1 MPGEIE
7 LEVVASTAVLLRDKI
22 KDFYIPAYYGEAGVL
37 SHHLPY
43 LSILKTGELSY
54 LDLADF
60 RHYFFIEGGFMEVK
74 DNKIVLIVD
83 GLEWGDELDPDAL
96 QKQLSETRARIQS
109 SFKGGITPEELAK
122 ELDKQRILSLKLDIV
137 RKAKAVKKG

>member
-1 MPGEIE
+1 MSGEID

-22 KDFYIPAYYGEAGVL
+22 KDLYIPAYYGEAGVL

-43 LSILKTGELSY
+43 LSILKTGEISY
-54 LDLADF
+54 LDLADN

-74 DNKIVLIVD
+74 GDKIVLIVD
-83 GLEWGDELDPDAL
+83 ALEWGDELDGEAL
-96 QKQLSETRARIQS
+96 QTQLAETQTRIQS
-109 SFKGGITPEELAK
+109 SFTGGITPEELAK

-137 RKAKAVKKG
+137 RKVKAVKKG